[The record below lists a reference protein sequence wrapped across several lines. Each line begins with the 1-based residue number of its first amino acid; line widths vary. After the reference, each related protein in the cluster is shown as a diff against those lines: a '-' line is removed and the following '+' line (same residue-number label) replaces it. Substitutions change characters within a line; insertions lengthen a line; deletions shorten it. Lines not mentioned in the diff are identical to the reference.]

1 MANEEEL
8 RKQLKEL
15 IVRALR
21 LDGVTAE
28 RFHDDTIIFGGE
40 LGLDSVDALELVVA
54 LEKAYG
60 VTIRSHEIAKDDF
73 ASVRSLARFVA
84 RALEG
89 AAAPTAQN
97 AQ

>member
-1 MANEEEL
+1 MVNEEEL
-8 RKQLKEL
+8 RKQLKAL
-15 IVRALR
+15 IVGALR

-73 ASVRSLARFVA
+73 ATVRSLARFVA

-89 AAAPTAQN
+89 TAAPTGPN